1 MKSARR
7 GAGARARGADRAP
20 RGRARRPPIG
30 PPPLLRPRRM
40 QSGRLQPSSA
50 PCTRDPRRRPRRPQ
64 RQRQRPPR
72 GRAPFTQ
79 GERRGTR
86 TGGGRGSG
94 GWGREGRAAL
104 LHPWVLSL
112 IPAGTRAAQR
122 GGEGPWALRP
132 EAVGNRSGKSSSGRE
147 LETGQDW
154 TNLTQ
159 AVCFLGPLGFFSF
172 QVSAVFLQRYPRTD
186 IAFCF
191 DDVVLWL
198 SFQGNRV
205 RAFASVGSCG
215 YAWRMGPRT
224 FHRKVWTALRSSL
237 SFPVH
242 SVREQI
248 HTLALGP

>member
-1 MKSARR
+1 LARPPCSAHGVCKAGGSNPALRRAPAIPAAARAVPSASASARPAAAHR
-7 GAGARARGADRAP
+7 SP
-20 RGRARRPPIG
+20 R
-30 PPPLLRPRRM
+30 
-40 QSGRLQPSSA
+40 
-50 PCTRDPRRRPRRPQ
+50 
-64 RQRQRPPR
+64 
-72 GRAPFTQ
+72 

-172 QVSAVFLQRYPRTD
+172 QVSAVFLQRDPRTD